1 MMRIAAAAPAPA
13 ATAMIPSPF
22 KGTFAALNPSAP
34 APAAAAAA
42 AAAARAAFHGRV
54 ELLTV
59 WVVFVEFHQGAC
71 PRAALLAAVRSIRR
85 RVQTLRHV
93 LSVVSLVPRHLL
105 PLLLLLDEL
114 FSLPLLQV
122 LSLRAL
128 VLVSVLVVVLVMLML
143 RTSDPHRGVK
153 QRSRQVIRDFAAAA
167 SAAAAARSGGSRGDG
182 VRVVWIVDAEAIAA
196 EAAEA
201 ADGGG

>member
-22 KGTFAALNPSAP
+22 KGTFAAINPSAP
-34 APAAAAAA
+34 APAVAAAAA
-42 AAAARAAFHGRV
+42 ATAARAASHGRV

-93 LSVVSLVPRHLL
+93 VSVVSHVPRHLL

-122 LSLRAL
+122 LILRTL

-167 SAAAAARSGGSRGDG
+167 SAAAARSGGSRGDG

-196 EAAEA
+196 EA
-201 ADGGG
+201 DGG